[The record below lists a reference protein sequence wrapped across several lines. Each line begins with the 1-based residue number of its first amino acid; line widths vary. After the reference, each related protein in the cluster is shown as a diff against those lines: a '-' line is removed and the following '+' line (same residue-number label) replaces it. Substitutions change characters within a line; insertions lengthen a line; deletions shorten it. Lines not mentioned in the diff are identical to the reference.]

1 MDDLK
6 ENKNTTE
13 AYDRNRNYVNISN
26 AMSGANGYYCIGCG
40 AEMVAHK
47 PISKISPYF
56 RHHPKFVNIERLCT
70 WSDESTR
77 HKKAKDILQAKKSI
91 KVPKVIKYPPDG
103 NGPRYII
110 QESKFIKAY
119 SVEIELSFYE
129 DSNGNVKWERLNN
142 SEKSSTKNFLIRPDV
157 AFFDSNGKPILL
169 IEIDVTHKIKDEKW
183 LKIKRLGIDT
193 VEVKIPRDSEESI
206 IECFDRT
213 TFTKW
218 IFNNEEQNTSYFSIS
233 SSFGKRVSTTDEFT
247 GGIHEETFK
256 CRRSQ
261 IGNLI
266 RAFERCLEQES
277 YISIKQR
284 LELEILE
291 VENNTERESKQ
302 LRELQGEFEARIKGE
317 FEDEEEEFRGRY
329 ENFRAEEVRVEGL
342 YNEEQSKFE
351 IETKRINSETREL
364 EKSIKSVESLIREYQ
379 DEIRQITEDS
389 QTINRRREDFR
400 GCQEEIETRRE
411 ELRKR
416 RKDIQSEQNDIEE
429 EEFRAEREF
438 VRRREE
444 LSQSFTTRRDSLP
457 TEYEK
462 LRTQLRERMDEKER
476 TLRPDFAREA
486 SRISESFDESK
497 ARLIEGIRRRDG
509 KVVPELRQRFE
520 GLLNLD
526 ATIRD
531 IEQIKAYGKR
541 VRRAEECF
549 EQKNWKA
556 WEGW

>member
-1 MDDLK
+1 MKDSK
-6 ENKNTTE
+6 ENKNTTKV
-13 AYDRNRNYVNISN
+13 YDRNRNEIHISN
-26 AMSGANGYYCIGCG
+26 AISGTNGYYCIGCG
-40 AEMVAHK
+40 AEMVAHIPK
-47 PISKISPYF
+47 SNIAPYF
-56 RHHPKFVNIERLCT
+56 RHHPKFVNAERQCT

-77 HKKAKDILQAKKSI
+77 HKKAKDILQAIKYI
-91 KVPKVIKYPPDG
+91 KVPRVIKSPPDG

-110 QESKFIKAY
+110 QESRVIKAY

-129 DSNGNVKWERLNN
+129 DRNGEVQWERLNN
-142 SEKSSTKNFLIRPDV
+142 SEKSPTKNFLIRPDV

-169 IEIDVTHKIKDEKW
+169 IEIDVTHKINDEKW

-206 IECFDRT
+206 IECFDKT

-233 SSFGKRVSTTDEFT
+233 SSFGKRVSSTDEFS
-247 GGIHEETFK
+247 GGIYEETFK

-261 IGNLI
+261 IGSLI

-277 YISIKQR
+277 YLSIKQR

-291 VENNTERESKQ
+291 VENNTERDDKQ
-302 LRELQGEFEARIKGE
+302 LRDLRRESETRIKGE
-317 FEDEEEEFRGRY
+317 FTDEEEEFRRRY
-329 ENFRAEEVRVEGL
+329 DDFRAEEVRVEGL
-342 YNEEQSKFE
+342 YKEEQSKFA
-351 IETKRINSETREL
+351 IETKRIDSETREL
-364 EKSIKSVESLIREYQ
+364 ESLIKEYQ

-416 RKDIQSEQNDIEE
+416 RKDIQSKQNDIEG
-429 EEFRAEREF
+429 EEFRIESEF

-462 LRTQLRERMDEKER
+462 LRTQLKERMDEEER
-476 TLRPDFAREA
+476 TLRPNFAREA